1 MKNISHI
8 SIVMISTILLIST
21 DSICMDKQ
29 ISCASNQREYQ
40 KQMDI
45 IKEQLIIKEIER
57 YGINHV
63 ERTLIKGIQNQQI
76 RQHVDKDQNKLE
88 PVFIIKRTFFKPKKK
103 VDQLT
108 KHIFDAICLRE
119 TKINSLDLQPKFLCD
134 KIRYYFNAICLR
146 ETKIN
151 SQNLLPKFLCDEIRY
166 YRIKNKPAVLIKAS
180 FTNAEEV
187 QKIIAAHKST
197 TFNFLKNVTHLQ
209 IGTAFTAVACLLLLF
224 NQLVQ

>member
-119 TKINSLDLQPKFLCD
+119 TKINS
-134 KIRYYFNAICLR
+134 
-146 ETKIN
+146 
-151 SQNLLPKFLCDEIRY
+151 QNLLPKFLCDEIRY

-187 QKIIAAHKST
+187 QKIIDAHKST

-224 NQLVQ
+224 NQVVQ